1 MLPGSAG
8 DELGLK
14 RNKSHERDPCNTCL
28 AANYVQGLAACK
40 FKLKNG
46 RNLMLSY

>member
-1 MLPGSAG
+1 MLPDSVG

-14 RNKSHERDPCNTCL
+14 HNKSRERDPCNTGL
-28 AANYVQGLAACK
+28 AAIYVQGMAACK